1 MEKKEIEELSKIC
14 EPILEYLN
22 KKYTPHNSIVISTD
36 GIKLLSIEIGIPVK
50 HQND

>member
-22 KKYTPHNSIVISTD
+22 KKYTHYNSIVISTD
-36 GIKLLSIEIGIPVK
+36 GIKLLSTEIGIPVK